1 MTTVTPLIVPGLA
14 MPAIVVPVMMTLPV
28 MGRFLPVTILML
40 PPLVITMTM
49 PVIVATRA
57 TITTTTQHGPSGSA
71 DPGTDQL
78 TILAAH
84 LVADGRATQ
93 TTQSATYGRLILL
106 AAMGRCRTTQRP
118 TDGGTGQGT
127 GIAAHLLT

>member
-1 MTTVTPLIVPGLA
+1 MMTVVAMMMAILLPIMAPLIA
-14 MPAIVVPVMMTLPV
+14 IAIVAVGRVMVGIGTN
-28 MGRFLPVTILML
+28 
-40 PPLVITMTM
+40 
-49 PVIVATRA
+49 
-57 TITTTTQHGPSGSA
+57 HGPRSPA
-71 DPGTDQL
+71 DPGANH
-78 TILAAH
+78 LAIAPH

-118 TDGGTGQGT
+118 TDGGTGQGA